1 MLSSTE
7 LLENCIFLDLIRNSF
22 ISPSETRVELLC
34 RKSRTV
40 IYAYR
45 METIRKV
52 YSLVSNIKLSRD
64 ETEHNILLSHVP
76 EKGEQMVR
84 YYAYY
89 SKLSR
94 GKLK

>member
-1 MLSSTE
+1 
-7 LLENCIFLDLIRNSF
+7 
-22 ISPSETRVELLC
+22 
-34 RKSRTV
+34 
-40 IYAYR
+40 

-52 YSLVSNIKLSRD
+52 YCLVSNIKLSRD
-64 ETEHNILLSHVP
+64 ETEHNILLSHVL